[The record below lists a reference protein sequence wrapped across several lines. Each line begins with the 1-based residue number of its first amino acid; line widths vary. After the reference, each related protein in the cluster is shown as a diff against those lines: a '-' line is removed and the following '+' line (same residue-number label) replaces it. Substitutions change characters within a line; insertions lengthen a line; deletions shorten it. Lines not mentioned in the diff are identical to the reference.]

1 MSDLGWLLEDIDSS
15 PEGPQIAAFF
25 DFDGTLI
32 DGYSAKAYFVERLK
46 NRDVGLGELIRTAV
60 EATKV
65 ERRGAD
71 IQPLVEAAVAGLA
84 GTPQAEVEA
93 AGDDLFR
100 TKIAGMVF
108 PSARTLIDAHRAK
121 GHTVVVASSATPP
134 QITATAKDLGIEH
147 IIATELEVDDNGI
160 LTGAVLG
167 DIRWGDGKANAV
179 REFAAEHDIDLGQ
192 SFGYSNGAE
201 DLPLL
206 EAVGRP
212 RPLNPDPKL
221 TMIAGEHGWP
231 VSRLF
236 RPKKVGPVD
245 VARSLA
251 AYGALGM
258 GLAVGIGTAL
268 ADRSRQAGANA
279 AAGIGSDLALA
290 ASGIELNVVGREN
303 LWKARPAVFLFN
315 HQSQLDVIIL
325 GALLRQDFTGVAK
338 IEASHD
344 PIFAPIGYLMD
355 IAYIDRAN
363 NAKARQAL
371 APVVNALKDGRSIAI
386 APEGT
391 RSATSRVLPFKKGPF
406 HIAMQA
412 RVPIVP
418 IVIRN
423 AGELMRPR
431 ALFMTPGELDV
442 KVLEPIDTSS
452 WTTAGLDVHIAEVRQ
467 KYLDAM
473 SDWDRQAG

>member
-1 MSDLGWLLEDIDSS
+1 MSDLSWLLEDIESS
-15 PEGPQIAAFF
+15 DEGPQIAAFF

-71 IQPLVEAAVAGLA
+71 IQPLVETAVAGLA
-84 GTPQAEVEA
+84 GTPKSEVDQAGE
-93 AGDDLFR
+93 DLFR
-100 TKIAGMVF
+100 SKIAGMVF
-108 PSARTLIDAHRAK
+108 PSARTLIEAHQAK

-134 QITATAKDLGIEH
+134 QIAATARDLGIQH
-147 IIATELEVDDNGI
+147 VIATELEVDGDGV

-167 DIRWGDGKANAV
+167 DIRWGDGKAEAV
-179 REFAAEHDIDLGQ
+179 RAFAAEHDIDLGQ
-192 SFGYSNGAE
+192 SFAYSNGAE
-201 DLPLL
+201 DLPML
-206 EAVGRP
+206 ETVGRP

-221 TMIAGEHGWP
+221 VSIAQERGWP
-231 VSRLF
+231 VSQLF
-236 RPKKVGPVD
+236 RPKKVGPTD
-245 VARSLA
+245 VVRSLA
-251 AYGALGM
+251 AYGALGV

-268 ADRSRQAGANA
+268 ADGSRQAGANA

-290 ASGIELNVVGREN
+290 ASGIELNVIGREN

-355 IAYIDRAN
+355 IAYIDRSN

-371 APVVNALKDGRSIAI
+371 APVVNALKNGRSIAI

-391 RSATSRVLPFKKGPF
+391 RSPTNRILPFKKGPF
-406 HIAMQA
+406 HMAMQA

-423 AGELMRPR
+423 AGELMRPH

-473 SDWDRQAG
+473 SDWGRSDS